1 MGAAM
6 IMAPMTYRIAEP
18 NKYELKK
25 VQQIGLIEFFKRTA
39 REVALLNMYDD
50 FYKRGWTPKLAKTVR
65 LELAPKMAKLVTLAW
80 FMAAKEA
87 KITTAEL

>member
-1 MGAAM
+1 M
-6 IMAPMTYRIAEP
+6 
-18 NKYELKK
+18 
-25 VQQIGLIEFFKRTA
+25 
-39 REVALLNMYDD
+39 ALLNMYDD

-80 FMAAKEA
+80 FMAAKKA